1 MPNEIKDKGYH
12 TATALAKRLVGNGAK
27 ILLGDT
33 HKGIFD
39 FPCERGNEE
48 ELMKLCDMV
57 ITLGG
62 DGTLLAASLPAVKYN
77 KPVLGI
83 NMGRVGFLA
92 ELERNEI
99 NETDK
104 LFTGDFFVEERIR
117 LDVRIEKSN
126 GEVFNS
132 TVLNDCCISAKSNSR
147 VVEFDLLCAE
157 NEGENANWGKVSH
170 YRADGVIFSTPT
182 GSTAYSLS
190 AGGVPCDPTSSVI
203 CMTPIC
209 SHSLV
214 NSKTLVF
221 SDKRRLAICN
231 LDGRDT
237 VCFAALDGSDAM
249 KNGEYI
255 SLTADDRL
263 FVSVSD
269 KKTKLVRL
277 MGRAFYDILFDKFR

>member
-1 MPNEIKDKGYH
+1 MPNEMKDKEYH
-12 TATALAKRLVGNGAK
+12 VTSALAKRLIGNGAN
-27 ILLGDT
+27 ILLGDN
-33 HKGIFD
+33 HNWNFD
-39 FPCERGNEE
+39 FSCERGNEE

-62 DGTLLAASLPAVKYN
+62 DGTLLAASLPAVKYD

-99 NETDK
+99 SETDK
-104 LFTGDFFVEERIR
+104 LFTGDFSIEERVR
-117 LDVRIEKSN
+117 LDVRIEKSD
-126 GEVFNS
+126 GEVFCS

-157 NEGENANWGKVSH
+157 NEEVNLYWGKVSH

-190 AGGVPCDPTSSVI
+190 AGGVPCDPMSSVI

-221 SDKRRLAICN
+221 SDKRKLALCN

-237 VCFAALDGSDAM
+237 LCFAALDGSDAM
-249 KNGEYI
+249 RNGEYI
-255 SLTADDRL
+255 SLTSDDLL
-263 FVSVSD
+263 FISVSD
-269 KKTKLVRL
+269 RRTKLVRL
-277 MGRAFYDILFDKFR
+277 MGREFYDILFDKFK